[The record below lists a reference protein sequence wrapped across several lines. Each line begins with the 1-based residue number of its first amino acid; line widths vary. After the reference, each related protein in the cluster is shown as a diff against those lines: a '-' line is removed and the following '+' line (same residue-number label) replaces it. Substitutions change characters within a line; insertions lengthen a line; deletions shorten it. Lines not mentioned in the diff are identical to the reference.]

1 MRHFSPLFS
10 DAILCNLESE
20 QKSGEKCNFAKSRSS
35 AVDAVSKRAINVD
48 AAGEKK
54 EVERCEN

>member
-10 DAILCNLESE
+10 DAILCNW
-20 QKSGEKCNFAKSRSS
+20 KVNKKGGKCNFAKSRSS

-48 AAGEKK
+48 AAGEK
-54 EVERCEN
+54 RCEN

>member
-20 QKSGEKCNFAKSRSS
+20 QKREKCNFAKSRSS

-48 AAGEKK
+48 AAGEK
-54 EVERCEN
+54 RCEN